1 MTGDY
6 NLSGWNW
13 VFTGTNRSHGD
24 SLSKLLI
31 FLTDMNLHAIADIS
45 MARIIKFFF
54 IYTSRTWWEDGSAG
68 RGFARQG
75 WLTFEYPEAK

>member
-1 MTGDY
+1 
-6 NLSGWNW
+6 
-13 VFTGTNRSHGD
+13 
-24 SLSKLLI
+24 
-31 FLTDMNLHAIADIS
+31 MNLHAIADIS